1 MGHSWI
7 LFLVLVQG
15 GVAQPADGS
24 STGLSQLLL
33 LSSSLLL
40 SYSHLDHLSR
50 LCFDQRSIGIR
61 QPYPLGQ
68 AKTVLHPNRRGKREP
83 LQNPKLV
90 VLHINEATMCTTH
103 SRPPGQACRSPPIH
117 PSKPPGLPVGVHIG
131 GGQHTF
137 ARKYKTKRAHRNLY
151 KMHNLYYRYW

>member
-1 MGHSWI
+1 MGHSWL

-33 LSSSLLL
+33 LSSSLHL
-40 SYSHLDHLSR
+40 SYSHLNHLSR
-50 LCFDQRSIGIR
+50 LCFGQRSFGIR

-68 AKTVLHPNRRGKREP
+68 AKTVLHPNRRRERGP

-90 VLHINEATMCTTH
+90 VLHIKEATISTTH
-103 SRPPGQACRSPPIH
+103 SRPPGQACRSPPNH
-117 PSKPPGLPVGVHIG
+117 PSKPPGLSVGVHIG
-131 GGQHTF
+131 GRQHTF
-137 ARKYKTKRAHRNLY
+137 ARKYKTKRA
-151 KMHNLYYRYW
+151 KM